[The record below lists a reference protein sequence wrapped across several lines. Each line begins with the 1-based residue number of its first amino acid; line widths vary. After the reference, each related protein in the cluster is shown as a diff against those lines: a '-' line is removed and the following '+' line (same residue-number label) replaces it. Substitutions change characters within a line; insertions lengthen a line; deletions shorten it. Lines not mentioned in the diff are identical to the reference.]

1 MPVVRDQQKEA
12 EAEAAIAKDCARLG
26 VMISS
31 PWDFVG
37 NDSLEGKVVKLD
49 DPKVMELLSRHLDNE
64 YPVVIMRGL
73 IFALAKLEARPFAFE
88 KMLTLLRKHNES
100 SNGQDAANAV
110 MRMLMPSDVQL
121 VEDLVLDTKLGNV
134 SAFFIPQYVKFK
146 RKGAIPVLRQLLAG
160 SVKACIIDAARS
172 LATLN
177 DQASK
182 SKLELL
188 VENSDAD
195 IRKSARD
202 AMKRLGKKAIA
213 LN

>member
-1 MPVVRDQQKEA
+1 MPVVRDEQKEA

-26 VMISS
+26 VTISS

-37 NDSLEGKVVKLD
+37 NDSLEGKKIKLV
-49 DPKVMELLSRHLDNE
+49 DPKIIELLSHHLDND
-64 YPVVIMRGL
+64 YPYIVMEGL
-73 IFALAKLEARPFAFE
+73 IFALAKPEARPFVFE
-88 KMLTLLRKHNES
+88 RILTMLRENGEDHIGS
-100 SNGQDAANAV
+100 SAANAV